1 MANNKFYG
9 YTPKT
14 SKPTKSKGKAWSGE
28 DEGSAYEEIGNRLD
42 RVNPSEFRKGMDYEL
57 VELGCSRLAE
67 STPEE
72 REKSTETVLK
82 NLEGHGGY
90 YTSLITY
97 ETEYRNRST
106 KPSFTTWLKDQ
117 DEIKMKEIQNSF
129 KTGKMKDATHKN
141 DKMTEPKYKK
151 EDYTVAFETTKLKEA
166 IKAKLRSKLY
176 EVKDKDEDEPED
188 EEVTDTKAKK
198 GAAKA
203 ERGMARFEKEEKAID
218 ELLFGKPKGDEEVS
232 EENPGK
238 GSLLF
243 LKDKFLDVYKQNKD
257 VEAYKKAIIL
267 PDAIIKKLE
276 KHADIF
282 SKLGNKVS
290 ANDMKGKDLPET
302 VKKLEVRKTSIKKER
317 EEEQAEVGKQR
328 NEIASTD
335 MSRANHLRLLEII
348 RENGISLREGAESI
362 KTYYEI
368 AKTAYLEGLSK
379 GLRL

>member
-106 KPSFTTWLKDQ
+106 KPSFATWLKDQ

-203 ERGMARFEKEEKAID
+203 ERGMARFEREEKAID

-302 VKKLEVRKTSIKKER
+302 IKKLEVRKTSIKKER